1 MIHYLLTKTHQGQRI
16 LALLTLEAIT
26 GMLVSMKTGMLIPG
40 IIGLAALIAAA
51 CCLPQYLRD
60 YRALLSHIATRKDQW
75 R

>member
-1 MIHYLLTKTHQGQRI
+1 MKHYLLTKTHQGQRI
-16 LALLTLEAIT
+16 LALLALIAIT
-26 GMLVSMKTGMLIPG
+26 AFPVSLKTGMLIPG

-60 YRALLSHIATRKDQW
+60 YRAMLSHIATRKDPW